1 MGLSLN
7 KLPWYGQV
15 RAFVAI
21 SLVGLAGFY
30 FYYAAPEQ
38 AAMATQRAELEQ
50 MRADINRGLAI
61 ARQLPEFEA
70 QVADLEG
77 RLDSLRAVLP
87 EQQDVGDLLR
97 RVQTLATQSSLTIRA
112 FTPQP
117 IVTQA
122 MHIEWPISLQLS
134 GTYHNL
140 GEFFDRIS
148 KFSRIINVSNVN
160 IRANEDGGAGNTIA
174 AECTATTFVLLETP
188 AGAAPG
194 A

>member
-1 MGLSLN
+1 MELSLN
-7 KLPWYGQV
+7 KLQWYGQV
-15 RAFVAI
+15 GAFVAI

-122 MHIEWPISLQLS
+122 MHIEWPISLQLG